1 MKTLATAIALSL
13 ISAVSF
19 ANTAAPTFIDGSA
32 YELANNT
39 FKSTKT
45 RAEVIAELK
54 AAPKLPR
61 YVDGSGYELAQ
72 AMFMSTRSRAEVRA
86 EALMA
91 GLSNFDFEDRLLQ
104 LGGRN

>member
-1 MKTLATAIALSL
+1 MKTLFTAVALSVV
-13 ISAVSF
+13 SAVSF
-19 ANTAAPTFIDGSA
+19 AAAPTFVDGSA
-32 YELANNT
+32 YEQANNM

-61 YVDGSGYELAQ
+61 YVDGSGYELAHE
-72 AMFMSTRSRAEVRA
+72 MFMSTRSRAEVRA

-91 GLSNFDFEDRLLQ
+91 GLTFEDRLLQ

>member
-1 MKTLATAIALSL
+1 MKTFATAIALSL
-13 ISAVSF
+13 ISAASF
-19 ANTAAPTFIDGSA
+19 ANAAAPTYVDGSA
-32 YELANNT
+32 YEMSRNT
-39 FKSTKT
+39 FQSTKT

-61 YVDGSGYELAQ
+61 YVDGSGYELAHE
-72 AMFMSTRSRAEVRA
+72 MFMSTRSRAEVRA

-91 GLSNFDFEDRLLQ
+91 GLTNFEDRLLQ

>member
-1 MKTLATAIALSL
+1 MKTFATAVALSL
-13 ISAVSF
+13 ISAASF
-19 ANTAAPTFIDGSA
+19 AGGAAPTYIDGSA
-32 YELANNT
+32 YEMAHNT

-72 AMFMSTRSRAEVRA
+72 AMFMSTRSRADVRA

-91 GLSNFDFEDRLLQ
+91 GLANFEDRLLQ

>member
-1 MKTLATAIALSL
+1 MKTFATAIALSL
-13 ISAVSF
+13 ISAASF
-19 ANTAAPTFIDGSA
+19 AGTAAPTYIDGSA
-32 YELANNT
+32 YEMSRNM
-39 FKSTKT
+39 FQSTKT

-72 AMFMSTRSRAEVRA
+72 MFMSTRSRAEVRA

-91 GLSNFDFEDRLLQ
+91 GLSNFNFEDRLLQ

>member
-1 MKTLATAIALSL
+1 MKTFATAIALSL

-19 ANTAAPTFIDGSA
+19 AAAPAPTYIDGSA
-32 YELANNT
+32 YEMANNK
-39 FKSTKT
+39 FQSTKT

-54 AAPKLPR
+54 AAPKLPG

-91 GLSNFDFEDRLLQ
+91 GLTNFEDRLLQ